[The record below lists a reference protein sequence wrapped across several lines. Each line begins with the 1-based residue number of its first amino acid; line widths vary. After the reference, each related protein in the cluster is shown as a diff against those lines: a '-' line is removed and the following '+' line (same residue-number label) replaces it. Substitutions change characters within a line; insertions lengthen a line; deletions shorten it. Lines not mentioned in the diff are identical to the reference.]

1 MQQVFAAM
9 LSLAD
14 GVSLVTETVYESRF
28 RYTTELAKMGAKIY
42 VENRAAKI
50 TGVARLSGAS
60 VSCTDL
66 RGGAA
71 LLVAGMAADGRTDI
85 DKPAPFRPRVRGH
98 RAEPARTWRA
108 NHAGKPQGECALFSF
123 VPELGVDLG
132 TANILVY
139 VRGKGIVLREPSVVA
154 IAAHSKKVLA
164 VGEEARLMLGRT
176 PGNIVAIRPMSDGVI
191 ADYTTTQKMLE
202 YIFAKVV
209 GRKRLFKPRVL
220 VCVPSQV
227 TSVEKR
233 AVRHAALEAGASE
246 AHTIEEPM
254 AAAIGAG
261 LPISMP
267 GGNMVVDIGGGTTDI
282 AVISLEG
289 IVTSESL
296 RVAGNRMDEVIIRH
310 VKSMYSLM
318 IGDRTAEEIKVKV
331 GSAYS
336 LEQELSLEVRG
347 RDLVAGLP
355 KTVSV
360 TSVEVREAL
369 AEPVMAIVEKVKR
382 VLEQTP
388 PELAADII
396 ERGIVLTGGGALLRG
411 FDRLLSAAT
420 NIPVYVAEDPLS
432 CVAIGTGRALEEY
445 PAIRA
450 SERYSSER

>member
-1 MQQVFAAM
+1 
-9 LSLAD
+9 
-14 GVSLVTETVYESRF
+14 
-28 RYTTELAKMGAKIY
+28 
-42 VENRAAKI
+42 
-50 TGVARLSGAS
+50 
-60 VSCTDL
+60 
-66 RGGAA
+66 
-71 LLVAGMAADGRTDI
+71 
-85 DKPAPFRPRVRGH
+85 
-98 RAEPARTWRA
+98 
-108 NHAGKPQGECALFSF
+108 
-123 VPELGVDLG
+123 
-132 TANILVY
+132 
-139 VRGKGIVLREPSVVA
+139 
-154 IAAHSKKVLA
+154 
-164 VGEEARLMLGRT
+164 MLGRT

-331 GSAYS
+331 GSAYA

-369 AEPVMAIVEKVKR
+369 AEAGACDCGESKAGVGADAAGTRRRHHRARHCADRRGR
-382 VLEQTP
+382 VAARLRPSAVRRNEHPRLRRGRPAFLRRHRHGPRPRRIPRHSRQRTVQQRP
-388 PELAADII
+388 MSREEDRNRKQKTEAMPRHCKLAANAQAFQT
-396 ERGIVLTGGGALLRG
+396 LPALFCFL
-411 FDRLLSAAT
+411 FSVFCLLSS
-420 NIPVYVAEDPLS
+420 VFCFLFSVFSLS
-432 CVAIGTGRALEEY
+432 SRRRPAICRVRTGR
-445 PAIRA
+445 RA
-450 SERYSSER
+450 R